1 MTTPAHS
8 HPHRTSY
15 RHFMTR
21 EDGAV
26 TIDWVVLAS
35 LVVGLAIAFGNV
47 YRNQIADLASDM
59 NTEISAVEIQT
70 ALE

>member
-1 MTTPAHS
+1 MTTPVQS
-8 HPHRTSY
+8 RPHRKPFRYFLS
-15 RHFMTR
+15 R

-26 TIDWVVLAS
+26 TMDWVVLAS
-35 LVVGLAIAFGNV
+35 LVVGLAIAFGSI

-59 NTEISAVEIQT
+59 NTEISAVEVQT